1 MEKNCAPLPSEVGSC
16 SFKTPMKGDEIDT
29 NISKPLKNE
38 NKIEILEKNIEPD
51 LKFKIILVGNMS
63 VGKSC
68 LTLRATEGIFKE
80 NLESTVHL
88 SICTFNVK
96 INDTKI
102 SLQIWDT
109 CGQEKF
115 RALIRSYYTNS
126 SLAIIVYSVTDKD
139 SYDDVNMWYKY
150 IKEYVSDCK
159 IFLIANKIEILGKNI
174 EPDLKFKIILVGNM
188 SVGKS
193 CLTLRATE
201 GIFKES
207 LESTVHLS
215 ICTFNVKINDTK
227 ISLQIWDTCGQEKF
241 RALIRSYYTN
251 SSLAIIVY
259 SVTDKDSYDDVNI
272 WYKYIKEN
280 VSDCKIF
287 LIANKIDSPER
298 IITYEQG
305 NKCRNDF
312 NFDLYMETSAK
323 SGFNAQELFI
333 NAANILKREHDKMK
347 LYGLNPN
354 KEQKMLSNIILRRK
368 KKNNDEDDDDEEY
381 DNEGGCCA

>member
-1 MEKNCAPLPSEVGSC
+1 MEKNCAPLPSEVGSY
-16 SFKTPMKGDEIDT
+16 SFKTPMKGDEID
-29 NISKPLKNE
+29 NSISKPLKKE
-38 NKIEILEKNIEPD
+38 NKVEILEKNIEPD

-80 NLESTVHL
+80 N
-88 SICTFNVK
+88 
-96 INDTKI
+96 
-102 SLQIWDT
+102 
-109 CGQEKF
+109 
-115 RALIRSYYTNS
+115 
-126 SLAIIVYSVTDKD
+126 
-139 SYDDVNMWYKY
+139 
-150 IKEYVSDCK
+150 
-159 IFLIANKIEILGKNI
+159 
-174 EPDLKFKIILVGNM
+174 
-188 SVGKS
+188 
-193 CLTLRATE
+193 
-201 GIFKES
+201 

-354 KEQKMLSNIILRRK
+354 KEQKMMSNIILRRK

>member
-1 MEKNCAPLPSEVGSC
+1 MEKNCAPLPYEMDSF
-16 SFKTPMKGDEIDT
+16 SFKTPIKGNDIDT
-29 NISKPLKNE
+29 NISKPSKKE
-38 NKIEILEKNIEPD
+38 NNIEILEKNI
-51 LKFKIILVGNMS
+51 
-63 VGKSC
+63 
-68 LTLRATEGIFKE
+68 
-80 NLESTVHL
+80 
-88 SICTFNVK
+88 
-96 INDTKI
+96 
-102 SLQIWDT
+102 Q
-109 CGQEKF
+109 
-115 RALIRSYYTNS
+115 
-126 SLAIIVYSVTDKD
+126 
-139 SYDDVNMWYKY
+139 
-150 IKEYVSDCK
+150 
-159 IFLIANKIEILGKNI
+159 
-174 EPDLKFKIILVGNM
+174 PDLKFKIILVGNM

-298 IITYEQG
+298 VITNEQG
-305 NKCRNDF
+305 NKCRKDF

-354 KEQKMLSNIILRRK
+354 KEQKMLNNIILRRK
-368 KKNNDEDDDDEEY
+368 KKNSDDDDEEY
-381 DNEGGCCA
+381 DDEGGCCA